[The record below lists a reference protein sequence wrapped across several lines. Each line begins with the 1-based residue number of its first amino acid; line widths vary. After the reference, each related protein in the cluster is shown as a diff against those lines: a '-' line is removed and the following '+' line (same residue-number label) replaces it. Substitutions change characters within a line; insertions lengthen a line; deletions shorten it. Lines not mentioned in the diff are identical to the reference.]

1 MGLVLGAILIYLA
14 LAAEVTQASY
24 QIAQLQDQQRQ
35 LLAEQDQLRYQEV
48 TLHAPAQVEQQ
59 AAQTGMQ
66 RVPPTNYV
74 SSAPVA
80 IDLQAPVGAPP
91 TDSTPLWER
100 AVAALTNKLGVS
112 RDAMAATH

>member
-1 MGLVLGAILIYLA
+1 
-14 LAAEVTQASY
+14 
-24 QIAQLQDQQRQ
+24 
-35 LLAEQDQLRYQEV
+35 V

-59 AAQTGMQ
+59 AAQGGMQ
-66 RVPPTNYV
+66 RVPPANYV

-100 AVAALTNKLGVS
+100 AFAALANKLGVS